1 MERTVTFNVIY
12 SKCATIYLGT
22 RRGNAASGRDI
33 HMKLL
38 HIDSSILGTDSAS
51 RELSAAIV
59 ARWQAGTAGL
69 EVAYRDLAANPAPH
83 LGPDSL
89 AGIDAAEAA
98 LAAAMMDEFLA
109 ADVVVVGV
117 PMYNFN
123 IPSQLKAW
131 IDRIAVRGKTFHY
144 TEDGPEGLA
153 GGKQVIVAASYGG
166 FHPAGGAS
174 NFIEPYLRFLFG
186 FFGIRDV
193 SFITADGLAVSP
205 DQRAQSLQA
214 AHARIAEPLLQ
225 LAA

>member
-1 MERTVTFNVIY
+1 
-12 SKCATIYLGT
+12 
-22 RRGNAASGRDI
+22 
-33 HMKLL
+33 MKLL
-38 HIDSSILGTDSAS
+38 HIDSSILGMDSAS

-59 ARWQAGTAGL
+59 ARWQASSTGL
-69 EVAYRDLAANPAPH
+69 EVTYRDLAANPVPH

-89 AGIDAAEAA
+89 AGIDPAETA

-131 IDRIAVRGKTFHY
+131 IDRLAVRGKTFHY
-144 TEDGPEGLA
+144 TENGPEGLA

-193 SFITADGLAVSP
+193 SFVTAEGLAVSP
-205 DQRAQSLQA
+205 EQRAQSLQA
-214 AHARIAEPLLQ
+214 AHARIAEPLQ